1 MVKVLWNGL
10 SLNIKRGLIFWP
22 MVLNFPVQR
31 PFNYCIDFLHSSM
44 EGMVRISIN
53 PFDPLNLFD
62 PFTPPWQGTMVDE
75 AKVLIA
81 SSALRI
87 LPVSDLEETI
97 KLNTIILYTITLNTI
112 ILNTINLKT
121 ITILQS
127 NSIQSCTLEKFNNER
142 EW

>member
-1 MVKVLWNGL
+1 
-10 SLNIKRGLIFWP
+10 
-22 MVLNFPVQR
+22 
-31 PFNYCIDFLHSSM
+31 
-44 EGMVRISIN
+44 
-53 PFDPLNLFD
+53 
-62 PFTPPWQGTMVDE
+62 MVDE

-87 LPVSDLEETI
+87 LPVSDLEE
-97 KLNTIILYTITLNTI
+97 TITLNTI

-142 EW
+142 

>member
-1 MVKVLWNGL
+1 
-10 SLNIKRGLIFWP
+10 
-22 MVLNFPVQR
+22 
-31 PFNYCIDFLHSSM
+31 
-44 EGMVRISIN
+44 
-53 PFDPLNLFD
+53 
-62 PFTPPWQGTMVDE
+62 MVDE

-87 LPVSDLEETI
+87 LPVSDLEETT
-97 KLNTIILYTITLNTI
+97 KLNTIILYSITLNTIILNTITLNTF

-142 EW
+142 EC